1 MINALESEDLPF
13 CGKSFIKLPRSIVNR
28 ELDTLPAER
37 NIGFIHFVLFGKGN
51 GWRLRAVYK
60 PRLWS
65 LDMIDNGFATLVF
78 NLVGYLTGFDHLVHA
93 YLNIV
98 GTVGNVF
105 DDLEVSRR

>member
-65 LDMIDNGFATLVF
+65 LDMKKNAEGKLRAVNTRPTV
-78 NLVGYLTGFDHLVHA
+78 VHRSICRGDRSEA
-93 YLNIV
+93 PANSVKVYMQ
-98 GTVGNVF
+98 
-105 DDLEVSRR
+105 